1 MKNNSVIIKT
11 LILVITVITLETK
24 CSSTLL
30 DTTTLTK
37 TSGPIALK
45 SESKSTGPFYY

>member
-1 MKNNSVIIKT
+1 MKYNSVIIKA
-11 LILVITVITLETK
+11 LILVITVITLGTG
-24 CSSTLL
+24 CSNTLL

-45 SESKSTGPFYY
+45 LESKSAGPFYY